1 MKIRQI
7 EAAERPTVS
16 LPVQAYA
23 FESSPGPRLTAAG
36 MSGLIYGVLDPDEVV
51 LRGFGQV
58 PAEAAARLRLLF
70 PRRIPYLFAH
80 F

>member
-1 MKIRQI
+1 
-7 EAAERPTVS
+7 
-16 LPVQAYA
+16 
-23 FESSPGPRLTAAG
+23 

-51 LRGFGQV
+51 IRGLGQV

-70 PRRIPYLFAH
+70 PRRVPYLFAH